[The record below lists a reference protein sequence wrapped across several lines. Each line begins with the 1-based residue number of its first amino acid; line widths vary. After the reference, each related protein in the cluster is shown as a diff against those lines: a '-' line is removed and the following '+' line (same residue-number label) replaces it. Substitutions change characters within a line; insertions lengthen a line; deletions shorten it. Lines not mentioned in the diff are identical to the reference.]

1 MTHERRVSQRT
12 SCAASGYARVL
23 GMALDPALDPQL
35 GDLIALIASAGH
47 PPMWQGT
54 VEQARRGYRTLCV
67 DLRDDAVLPEVYDV
81 RDITVPGAAGDLAAR
96 VYRPTEG
103 PLPTTVFFHGGGWV
117 IGDLDTH
124 DLACRQIARECETVV
139 VSVDYRLA
147 PEHRFPAAV
156 EDAIASARWVAEH
169 TGDFGGTDRVGVAG
183 DSAGGNLSAV
193 VAQVFRDEQRPLA
206 GQLLIYPA
214 TDAGGDFPSHRENAD
229 GYFMDTAS
237 VIWFLQQY
245 AGLDADLTDP
255 RLSPAHGD
263 LTGLAPAVIAAAAF
277 DPLRDHGTSYA
288 EKLQAAGVEVELLT
302 FPGLIHGFIDM
313 GRFSKAAQAALEEI
327 YATFRGVL
335 HGSRH

>member
-1 MTHERRVSQRT
+1 
-12 SCAASGYARVL
+12 
-23 GMALDPALDPQL
+23 MALDPALDPQL
-35 GDLIALIASAGH
+35 AELLGFIASAGH

-54 VEQARRGYRTLCV
+54 PQQARQGYRTLCV
-67 DLRDDAVLPEVYDV
+67 DLRDAALLPEVHDV
-81 RDITVPGAAGDLAAR
+81 RDITVPGADGDLAAR
-96 VYRPTEG
+96 VYRPAEG

-156 EDAIASARWVAEH
+156 EDAIASARWIAEH
-169 TGDFGGTDRVGVAG
+169 TDDFGGTDRVGVAG

-193 VAQVFRDEQRPLA
+193 VAQVFRDEHRPLA

-214 TDAGGDFPSHRENAD
+214 TDAGGDFPSHTENAE
-229 GYFMDTAS
+229 GYFMDTPS

-245 AGLDADLTDP
+245 VGPDADLADP
-255 RLSPAHGD
+255 RLSPAQGD
-263 LTGLAPAVIAAAAF
+263 LSGLAPAVIATAAF

-288 EKLQAAGVEVELLT
+288 EKLRAAGVEVELLA
-302 FPGLIHGFIDM
+302 FPDLVHGFIDM
-313 GRFSKAAQAALEEI
+313 GRFSKAAQAALEET
-327 YATFRGVL
+327 YATFREVL
-335 HGSRH
+335 HRSRP